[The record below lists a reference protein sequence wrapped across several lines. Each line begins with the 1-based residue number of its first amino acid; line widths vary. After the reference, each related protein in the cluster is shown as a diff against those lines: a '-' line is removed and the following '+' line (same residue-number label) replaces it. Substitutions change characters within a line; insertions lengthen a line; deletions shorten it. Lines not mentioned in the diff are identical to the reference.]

1 MVRLG
6 IIGGIVVAVIVA
18 LNFQPNLNLRI
29 AAVLAGLVVG
39 VIIAIPL
46 GMVDFGRLGG
56 QPLIAVPVPLKFGFD
71 FDLAL
76 FLPIAFI
83 YLITAIETTGDLTAN
98 SVIAGEPVKGEIY
111 LTRIR
116 GGVLGDGVNSGIAAL
131 FNTFPNTTFS
141 QNNGVIQLT
150 GIASRHVALYIAPI
164 LVVLGLFPIVGAI
177 FTLIP
182 KPVIGG
188 ATLVLFGSIAVAGI
202 RILAT
207 ETIDRKRIFVMAVSF
222 GLGLG
227 VTLVPDALKQLPDLV
242 RNVFGSPIT
251 VAGLSAILLSLVLP
265 EPTVRTEAQPADDLI
280 AEA

>member
-1 MVRLG
+1 M
-6 IIGGIVVAVIVA
+6 
-18 LNFQPNLNLRI
+18 
-29 AAVLAGLVVG
+29 
-39 VIIAIPL
+39 
-46 GMVDFGRLGG
+46 
-56 QPLIAVPVPLKFGFD
+56 
-71 FDLAL
+71 
-76 FLPIAFI
+76 
-83 YLITAIETTGDLTAN
+83 
-98 SVIAGEPVKGEIY
+98 
-111 LTRIR
+111 
-116 GGVLGDGVNSGIAAL
+116 
-131 FNTFPNTTFS
+131 
-141 QNNGVIQLT
+141 
-150 GIASRHVALYIAPI
+150 
-164 LVVLGLFPIVGAI
+164 LGLFPMVGAI

-182 KPVIGG
+182 KPVIDG